1 MATTQEL
8 EKRIQELEKW
18 KKEKEKQQ
26 IRFPLDA
33 QSIDILNQYFSMK
46 TGEIEYQ
53 NGNGNFIKY
62 VLLKQNKQVEFVPA
76 FREMILFTA
85 ATSDTITLQQDLVNN
100 ILKPTLTNGDSVS
113 VFSTEALPAPL
124 SDVAF
129 YYVVNAS
136 NNTIKLSGTP
146 GGSAINITDT
156 GTGTHYIYRNL

>member
-18 KKEKEKQQ
+18 RKEKEGQQ

-33 QSIDILNQYFSMK
+33 QSISVLNKYFTSK
-46 TGEIEYQ
+46 VGEIEFQ
-53 NGNGNFIKY
+53 NNNGNFIKY
-62 VLLKQNKQVEFVPA
+62 VLMKQDNQVEFMAA

-100 ILKPTLTNGDSVS
+100 ILKPELTNGDSVS
-113 VFSTEALPAPL
+113 VFSTGALPSPL
-124 SDVAF
+124 TDVTF
-129 YYVVNAS
+129 YYVVSAS
-136 NNTIKLSGTP
+136 ANTIKLSGTM
-146 GGSAINITDT
+146 GGAAINITDT